1 MAVETVDLRGCLL
14 GTWRPSVLGGKSGE
28 CRDAGAAG
36 AGDSGEFWGALN
48 AFQAWL
54 ETLDPSCVRV
64 DALLDRLVPM
74 RCGRLR
80 VGVVQRRIIQEWA
93 CC

>member
-14 GTWRPSVLGGKSGE
+14 GTWRPSVLGGE
-28 CRDAGAAG
+28 CRDGAE
-36 AGDSGEFWGALN
+36 AGDSGEFWGALSK
-48 AFQAWL
+48 FQAWL
-54 ETLDPSCVRV
+54 NTLDLSCVRV

-80 VGVVQRRIIQEWA
+80 VGSSMGMLLK
-93 CC
+93 